1 MSLLGLGIC
10 GCVLLLSLLAL
21 SMPVGFAMALTGL
34 LGYALATGS
43 LTGAGHMLMS
53 ACTETFSKYD
63 LSVIP
68 LFIFM
73 GQIVFHAGISRRLYD
88 VAYRWIG
95 RLPGGLAMATV
106 WACAAFGAICGSG
119 PATAATMAAVSL
131 PEMRRRN
138 YGMTLATGTVAAAGS
153 LGMLIPPSVVFIV
166 YGVMTKVSPA
176 KLFMAGVVPGL
187 LIALIFCL
195 YIGIVCWRN
204 PDIGPAGESFTWR
217 QRLASLAGVV
227 ESLAIFLVVMGGMFI
242 GWFTPTEAA
251 AIGAGASL
259 IAAAARRA
267 LTFAVLRRA
276 LLETLQMSCMVLIVI
291 AGATMF
297 GRFLGITNLPSS
309 LAMALTSM
317 QLPELLTVAV
327 ILLCFILGSCI
338 IDALAL
344 VMLTIPILLPV
355 VQRLTWAGSREN
367 ALIWFGV
374 LTVMVVQMGVI
385 TPPVGV
391 NVYVVSG
398 IARDMPLQRIFRG
411 ALPYVWLLLLAT
423 LITLLCPN
431 IALWLPMFMKSWS

>member
-88 VAYRWIG
+88 VAYRWFG

-195 YIGIVCWRN
+195 YIGIVCWRH
-204 PDIGPAGESFTWR
+204 PDIGPAGEPFTWR

-251 AIGAGASL
+251 AIGAAASL

-267 LTFAVLRRA
+267 LTLAVLRRA

-317 QLPELLTVAV
+317 QLPELLTVTV

-431 IALWLPMFMKSWS
+431 IALWLPTVMKSWS